1 MHYCYICVFCFFFFN
16 SNWCNSFF
24 IFHGNTYFTGRF
36 DFVVFIVNQSNVI
49 CQESYYFFS
58 IFRKAIIVVPLTLVL
73 PHVAGLGVAGVFV
86 AEPSSNLV
94 GGLASFITMRF
105 ALRRLCP
112 KEPAPAAEG

>member
-1 MHYCYICVFCFFFFN
+1 MMTFQF
-16 SNWCNSFF
+16 SGQSTF
-24 IFHGNTYFTGRF
+24 IGLGQAKQA
-36 DFVVFIVNQSNVI
+36 I
-49 CQESYYFFS
+49 FFS

-73 PHVAGLGVAGVFV
+73 PHVAGLGVNGVFV
-86 AEPSSNLV
+86 AEPISNLV